1 MLHINKHEFNAVTC
15 LLLLISVIKQYPHKQ
30 QTTKTKSGA
39 VQGKVLGKT
48 SLRVINLINKSIING
63 VQHNFN

>member
-39 VQGKVLGKT
+39 VQGKVLGN
-48 SLRVINLINKSIING
+48 INLINKSIING